1 MQATA
6 KSQLS
11 IGEEL
16 RSLRQN
22 KLYLTI
28 MILLM
33 VGAVI
38 WVALT
43 IMDAGD
49 ESDVTAKAIKY
60 ATPINPNL
68 DVSVFETIEA
78 KRLLTEEE
86 LNLFPINRVV
96 KDRSG
101 NYLVVPYDTPKD
113 EIELITTGTRSTPA
127 PTPQS
132 APKIASPSANSS
144 ASARSQ

>member
-1 MQATA
+1 MKAAA

-11 IGEEL
+11 ISEEL

-22 KLYLTI
+22 KLYLII

-43 IMDAGD
+43 IIDADD

-68 DVSVFETIEA
+68 DVSVFDTVEA

-101 NYLVVPYDTPKD
+101 NYVVVPYDTPKD
-113 EIELITTGTRSTPA
+113 QIELITTGTRSTPVPA
-127 PTPQS
+127 AQS

-144 ASARSQ
+144 TSATSQ